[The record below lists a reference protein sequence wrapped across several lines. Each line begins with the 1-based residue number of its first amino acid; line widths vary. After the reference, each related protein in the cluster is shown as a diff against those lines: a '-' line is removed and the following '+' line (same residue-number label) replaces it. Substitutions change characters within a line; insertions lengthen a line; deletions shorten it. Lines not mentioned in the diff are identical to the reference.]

1 MREQKSAGIVLFR
14 NDSGKNEFLLLNYP
28 QGHWD
33 FVKGKIEQ
41 NETSHETALRET
53 KEETGITNIEFVDG
67 FEESVEYDFRFKKE
81 NIHKKVIFFLAKTN
95 EKNIKLSHEHND
107 YLWLE
112 YNDALKKT
120 TFENAKNVLTKANEF
135 LSSYYLIVIV
145 LRYVQ
150 GFWNQ
155 ELFFPQSESHYH
167 L

>member
-14 NDSGKNEFLLLNYP
+14 NDSDKNEFLLLNYP

-53 KEETGITNIEFVDG
+53 KEETGITNIEFVGG

-81 NIHKKVIFFLAKTN
+81 DIHKKVIFFLAKTN

-120 TFENAKNVLTKANEF
+120 TFENAKNVLIKANEF
-135 LSSYYLIVIV
+135 LSST
-145 LRYVQ
+145 
-150 GFWNQ
+150 
-155 ELFFPQSESHYH
+155 S
-167 L
+167 

>member
-1 MREQKSAGIVLFR
+1 MGTEKSAGIVMFR

-33 FVKGKIEQ
+33 FVKGKVEQ
-41 NETSHETALRET
+41 NETPHETAIREAR
-53 KEETGITNIEFVDG
+53 EETGITNIEFIDG

-81 NIHKKVIFFLAKTN
+81 NIHKKVIFFLAKTD

-120 TFENAKNVLTKANEF
+120 TFENAKNVLIKANEF
-135 LSSYYLIVIV
+135 LS
-145 LRYVQ
+145 
-150 GFWNQ
+150 GTC
-155 ELFFPQSESHYH
+155 
-167 L
+167 

>member
-14 NDSGKNEFLLLNYP
+14 NDSDKNEFLLLNYP

-53 KEETGITNIEFVDG
+53 KEETGITNIEFVGG

-135 LSSYYLIVIV
+135 LSSI
-145 LRYVQ
+145 
-150 GFWNQ
+150 
-155 ELFFPQSESHYH
+155 S
-167 L
+167 

>member
-1 MREQKSAGIVLFR
+1 MREQKSVGIVLFR
-14 NDSGKNEFLLLNYP
+14 NDSDKNEFLLLNYP

-33 FVKGKIEQ
+33 FVKGKIER

-53 KEETGITNIEFVDG
+53 NEETGITNIKFVDG

-81 NIHKKVIFFLAKTN
+81 DIHKKVIFFLAKTN

-135 LSSYYLIVIV
+135 LPNTS
-145 LRYVQ
+145 
-150 GFWNQ
+150 
-155 ELFFPQSESHYH
+155 
-167 L
+167 

>member
-1 MREQKSAGIVLFR
+1 MREQKSTGIVLFR
-14 NDSGKNEFLLLNYP
+14 NASNKNEFLLLNYP

-33 FVKGKIEQ
+33 FVKGKVEGG
-41 NETSHETALRET
+41 ETPYETAIRET

-81 NIHKKVIFFLAKTN
+81 DIHKKVIFFLAKTN

-135 LSSYYLIVIV
+135 LSNTS
-145 LRYVQ
+145 
-150 GFWNQ
+150 
-155 ELFFPQSESHYH
+155 
-167 L
+167 

>member
-1 MREQKSAGIVLFR
+1 MGTEKSAGIVLFR
-14 NDSGKNEFLLLNYP
+14 NNSSKNEFLLLNYP

-33 FVKGKIEQ
+33 FVKGKVEQ

-53 KEETGITNIEFVDG
+53 REETGITHIEFIDG

-95 EKNIKLSHEHND
+95 EKNIKLSHEHSD
-107 YLWLE
+107 YIWLE

-135 LSSYYLIVIV
+135 LSSAC
-145 LRYVQ
+145 
-150 GFWNQ
+150 
-155 ELFFPQSESHYH
+155 
-167 L
+167 